1 MSTSILLENREPGD
15 ITTFT
20 AKKSASL
27 ARYWYI
33 SIQIQNTRIV
43 VLASNVKGT

>member
-1 MSTSILLENREPGD
+1 MSTSILSENREPGD

-33 SIQIQNTRIV
+33 SIQIQHTRIV
-43 VLASNVKGT
+43 VLASNVKET